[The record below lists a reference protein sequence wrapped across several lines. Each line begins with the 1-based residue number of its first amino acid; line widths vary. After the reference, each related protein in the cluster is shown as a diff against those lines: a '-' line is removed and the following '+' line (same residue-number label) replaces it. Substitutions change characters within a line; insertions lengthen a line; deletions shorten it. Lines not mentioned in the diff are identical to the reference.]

1 MPWLRAGSCLVA
13 GLTGGAA
20 GLIGALPPVDG
31 VIVMAV
37 GAAGAAGT
45 LAAGWLR
52 RSRANEAADRWLAHG
67 TGTRPAAAT
76 LRRRCD
82 ELTDECSRRTL
93 ARALRRVLADAD
105 ASPVRGTRLAVDRRS
120 VLAQR
125 RRLEQLAARLDD
137 FGQVVTPRAMALVEE
152 LVTSGGSPLYA
163 GTAVSPRQLGEVL
176 AQTAFELD
184 MAQPQPEVGAHA

>member
-1 MPWLRAGSCLVA
+1 MPWLRAGSCLAA
-13 GLTGGAA
+13 GLVGGAG
-20 GLIGALPPVDG
+20 GLIGALPSLDG
-31 VIVMAV
+31 VIVLAV
-37 GAAGAAGT
+37 GAAGAAAT

-52 RSRANEAADRWLAHG
+52 RIRANEAADRWLAHG
-67 TGTRPAAAT
+67 TGTRPSAAT
-76 LRRRCD
+76 LLRRCE
-82 ELTDECSRRTL
+82 ELTDANSRRTL
-93 ARALRRVLADAD
+93 ARALRRVLSDAD

-125 RRLEQLAARLDD
+125 PALEQLAARLDD
-137 FGQVVTPRAMALVEE
+137 FDQVVTPSAMALVEE

-163 GTAVSPRQLGEVL
+163 GTAISPRQLREVL